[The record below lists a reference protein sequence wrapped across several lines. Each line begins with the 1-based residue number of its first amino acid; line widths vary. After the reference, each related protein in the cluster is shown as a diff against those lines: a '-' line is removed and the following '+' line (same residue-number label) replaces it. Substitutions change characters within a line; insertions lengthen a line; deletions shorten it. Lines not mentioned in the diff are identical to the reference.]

1 MPPKDGSKDS
11 ESKKTKKWTPVPC
24 LPQED
29 ARNENVPKLPR
40 KPRKNQRNKKQATKA
55 DDAQEF
61 LEEKLDKPSEK
72 PSNKSKGRF
81 SRRRIAQRRG
91 PPAKKVEERS
101 ETTPDEDNEAKARS
115 DEPSEKKTPGHNGK
129 ALNGSAGE
137 DEGRGGLPEAVPSEV
152 DHSSEVDEIP
162 ERLFRC
168 FFSQR
173 TDMQA
178 FVGIMR
184 IFQNDTD
191 KTLQRIHHLVITML
205 LDDFQSFPY
214 WPEKELLMVGELLGQ
229 FIRWDLIPDG
239 GPLQLALCCILSAL
253 KESPTS
259 LLYRFGQRA
268 LEQFLCRFAH
278 HDVASQMCRQMQL
291 SQPPLH
297 EEEEVKQKEH
307 HLHLNPVM
315 FPAQPV
321 FLPWPWFPPVSQP
334 DLVMRMLIPQA
345 QPVPAPAPTRAHNA
359 GRPKVGQQ
367 ELSKWMFGHASKAA
381 PRPAG
386 SKQGILGWQ
395 EPEKERREKE
405 KDAGKTSK
413 KKASAK
419 SKKTNVESS
428 GQKAGPSS
436 GTTPLPSFTEV
447 DMESMEF
454 QLSDEDVA
462 DMQVRREEKDQ
473 ENEENEEK
481 EKEDEAELDLS
492 GDAT

>member
-11 ESKKTKKWTPVPC
+11 ESKKTKRWTPVPR
-24 LPQED
+24 LPGED
-29 ARNENVPKLPR
+29 ARNDNVPKLPR
-40 KPRKNQRNKKQATKA
+40 KPKKNQRNKKQTAKA
-55 DDAQEF
+55 DEE
-61 LEEKLDKPSEK
+61 LVEEKLDKPSEK
-72 PSNKSKGRF
+72 LGDKSKARWSGR
-81 SRRRIAQRRG
+81 RKVQRRG

-101 ETTPDEDNEAKARS
+101 ETTPHEDNEAKTKRE
-115 DEPSEKKTPGHNGK
+115 EPSEKKTPGHNGK
-129 ALNGSAGE
+129 TLNGSAGE
-137 DEGRGGLPEAVPSEV
+137 GEGRGGLPEAVPSEV
-152 DHSSEVDEIP
+152 DLPEVDEIP

-278 HDVASQMCRQMQL
+278 HDVASQMCMEMQM
-291 SQPPLH
+291 SRAPLH
-297 EEEEVKQKEH
+297 EEEIKHEERC
-307 HLHLNPVM
+307 LHLNPVM

-321 FLPWPWFPPVSQP
+321 FLPWPWFPPMSQP

-345 QPVPAPAPTRAHNA
+345 HPVPAPAPTRAHNA

-367 ELSKWMFGHASKAA
+367 ELSKWMFGHPSKAA
-381 PRPAG
+381 SRPAG

-413 KKASAK
+413 KKTSAK
-419 SKKTNVESS
+419 SKKTNVES

-436 GTTPLPSFTEV
+436 GTTPLPSFIEV

-462 DMQVRREEKDQ
+462 DMQVRREEKKYK

-492 GDAT
+492 GDTT